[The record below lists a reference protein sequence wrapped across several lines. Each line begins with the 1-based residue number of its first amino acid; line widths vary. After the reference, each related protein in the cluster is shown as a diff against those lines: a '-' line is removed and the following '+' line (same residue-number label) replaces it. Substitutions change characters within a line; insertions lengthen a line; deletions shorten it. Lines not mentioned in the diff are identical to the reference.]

1 MRLCRRVI
9 AYVLFAAIGVTLLVL
24 GTLGVVDSFWSGMG
38 SALLVVAALRFIGMI
53 RFHKS
58 KAYRE
63 RVETEASDERNR
75 FLRDRAWA
83 WTGYLFVLV
92 ASVCTIV
99 FKVAGQELLS
109 MVSWYAVCLMLI
121 LYWGAYLILRKKY

>member
-1 MRLCRRVI
+1 MRLCRRVV

-24 GTLGVVDSFWSGMG
+24 GAMGVVDSFWSGMG
-38 SALLVVAALRFIGMI
+38 SALLVVAALRFVGMI

-58 KAYRE
+58 EAYRE
-63 RVETEASDERNR
+63 KVETAASDERNR

-83 WTGYLFVLV
+83 WTGYLFVLI
-92 ASVCTIV
+92 ASVCTIA

-109 MVSWYAVCLMLI
+109 MASGYAVCLMLV
-121 LYWGAYLILRKKY
+121 LYWGAYFILRRKY